1 MKNILVPIGITPE
14 VSKTLQYAIDMAE
27 HFGSALYVVDAYP
40 SAIPTT
46 SIMNVKGIIKENTLN
61 RIKDVIQQ
69 VDRKGFDIQYVAQ
82 NGDLLSAVRALDRK
96 IHLDMIV
103 VAPQNNDI
111 SDDVFLGKVA
121 GSLIKQT
128 EIPVMVAPIEGDFK
142 SPKRLLWAFK
152 KGQVQ
157 NPKTLRPLQLLKD
170 KFDTIINGLLVKT
183 PGHKPGDLELD
194 DAMAALVPEPIIT
207 ANATTYQGVLEH
219 FQSNQPD
226 MLAVIKREQGF
237 FEKLWKTSIVYKHE
251 FYCSIPLLVLKPR
264 SRYR

>member
-1 MKNILVPIGITPE
+1 
-14 VSKTLQYAIDMAE
+14 
-27 HFGSALYVVDAYP
+27 
-40 SAIPTT
+40 
-46 SIMNVKGIIKENTLN
+46 
-61 RIKDVIQQ
+61 
-69 VDRKGFDIQYVAQ
+69 
-82 NGDLLSAVRALDRK
+82 
-96 IHLDMIV
+96 
-103 VAPQNNDI
+103 
-111 SDDVFLGKVA
+111 
-121 GSLIKQT
+121 
-128 EIPVMVAPIEGDFK
+128 MVAPIEGDFK

-194 DAMAALVPEPIIT
+194 DAMKALVPEPTIT